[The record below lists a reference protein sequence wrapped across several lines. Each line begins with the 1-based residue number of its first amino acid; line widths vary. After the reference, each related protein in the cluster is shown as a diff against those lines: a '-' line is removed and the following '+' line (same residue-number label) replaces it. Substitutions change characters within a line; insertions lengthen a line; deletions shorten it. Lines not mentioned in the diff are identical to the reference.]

1 MEKTDYR
8 LLEDPRIAKD
18 ALRTILKT
26 KEGLDDFVDTLELLS
41 DPKFR
46 KNLEEGLKQARQNKT
61 VKLSTRDLKKRYR

>member
-61 VKLSTRDLKKRYR
+61 VKLSTRDLKKRDR